1 MHYTSLLFGE
11 NCSKKD
17 PVFQVQK
24 FEHGRNLNKKF
35 IERYQDSNE
44 DYNLVGDQ
52 MEKRFEESE
61 RKPTMKR
68 IVRHKIENN
77 EVKHPSSSN
86 EIDKIFSK
94 DYMKLFKNESS
105 DGSQQNPSESERVQ
119 ISETIREGKEQSNLI
134 QNYHNDSS
142 IFINRNSETEH
153 KETSSV
159 NDAGRITE
167 QKENGMS
174 PSVSGGNLQKI
185 FATDKSEHNINQAD
199 GEVISESTP
208 LSNDAHAMDMDT
220 EEYAIGNEFMDYNDD
235 YAHLNSHVYNNDY
248 YENKEYGINY
258 DEQDRD
264 YSNHIENIQYD
275 DRLREYGTNYDE
287 QQETI
292 DYSNQNGNIQYD
304 DRLVEYGINYEEEDF
319 NNQREK
325 LQSDKIHNDTM
336 DTPNDKLENGKENTK
351 NNGSLMI
358 SQEESLQN
366 EEVTL
371 QNTLREN
378 SANNA
383 VGDEVIDYDYSGDY
397 FRANDDLIDYDN
409 NEYVGDYFDEQDGD
423 AHNPFEHY
431 NDFYDNK
438 EYSNSQYEEYRELS
452 NQMENYGV
460 YDGKFDYYDVYDD
473 YFKNMEYLMH
483 YDEQYSARDNSDQMN
498 EYDFSD
504 DYLDYSIDNDDNYY
518 FPVDALDYKS
528 QNDGDNKDVSVQV
541 KVQI

>member
-1 MHYTSLLFGE
+1 M
-11 NCSKKD
+11 
-17 PVFQVQK
+17 QK

-52 MEKRFEESE
+52 MEKSFEKSE

-77 EVKHPSSSN
+77 EVKHPASSN
-86 EIDKIFSK
+86 EIDKIFTK
-94 DYMKLFKNESS
+94 DYLNLFKNESS
-105 DGSQQNPSESERVQ
+105 DGSLQNPSESERVQ
-119 ISETIREGKEQSNLI
+119 NSEIGEGKVINKIISQEQSNLI
-134 QNYHNDSS
+134 QNYQNDSS
-142 IFINRNSETEH
+142 LFINRNSETEH

-159 NDAGRITE
+159 NDAGRVTE

-185 FATDKSEHNINQAD
+185 FATDKSKHNINHAD
-199 GEVISESTP
+199 GEINKEVISESTS
-208 LSNDAHAMDMDT
+208 LSNDAHAVDT
-220 EEYAIGNEFMDYNDD
+220 EEYATGNGLSDYNND
-235 YAHLNSHVYNNDY
+235 YAHPNSHVYNDY
-248 YENKEYGINY
+248 Y
-258 DEQDRD
+258 EQDRD
-264 YSNHIENIQYD
+264 HNNQIENIQYD
-275 DRLREYGTNYDE
+275 DRIIEYGTNYDG
-287 QQETI
+287 QETI
-292 DYSNQNGNIQYD
+292 NID
-304 DRLVEYGINYEEEDF
+304 EYGINYEEEDF
-319 NNQREK
+319 NNQIENI
-325 LQSDKIHNDTM
+325 QNDDIPNDTVE
-336 DTPNDKLENGKENTK
+336 TPNNKLEHGKENNN

-358 SQEESLQN
+358 SQEDILQKK
-366 EEVTL
+366 EVTL